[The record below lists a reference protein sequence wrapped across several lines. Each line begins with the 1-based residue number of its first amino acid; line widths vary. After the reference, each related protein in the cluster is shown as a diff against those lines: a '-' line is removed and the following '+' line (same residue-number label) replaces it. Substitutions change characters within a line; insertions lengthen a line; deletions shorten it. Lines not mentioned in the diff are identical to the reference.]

1 MEITVS
7 IPESFVPVYSN
18 NDELA
23 REMLEAY
30 TIENYRLEKISV
42 GKLREILDL
51 SVDEANILL
60 KEHRVPLNYTRED
73 LERDSRTVEM
83 FLKKMK

>member
-7 IPESFVPVYSN
+7 IPDTFVPLPFES
-18 NDELA
+18 EEISRQL
-23 REMLEAY
+23 LEAY
-30 TIENYRLEKISV
+30 AIEQYRMEKISA

-60 KEHRVPLNYTRED
+60 KEHKVSVDYTLDD
-73 LERDSRTVEM
+73 LEEDSRTVEV
-83 FLKKMK
+83 FLKKFK